1 MANLTVI
8 QGQDR
13 GKVFDLRGTHLVLGR
28 DPNCDVPLTDHSVS
42 RHHAEMRVEAGKF
55 HIIDLNSSNGTYVN
69 SVRVTEAA
77 IRPGDQIR
85 LGSVILTLGRVVTG
99 PTFSAAG
106 PVQIDDEGNVVDAAI
121 QATAQSDFDPAVFLG
136 QADAQSRLLTD
147 SLRTLFRFSGEL
159 TAIFSTQQLVD
170 TVIERVFDVVDA
182 DRAFILLL
190 DDATGH
196 MEPRAVRY
204 RDDLVRDIEAE
215 RTGARNGSA
224 ANGAAVAM
232 GAAATAEAAANA
244 SPDGP
249 SGEAPKPPILVSKTI
264 VNYCVSKG
272 QGVLSTNAMQD
283 RRFEQGDS
291 VQDLGIRS
299 AICVPIKVR
308 DRILGV
314 IHVDTQLQQ
323 SPFTEHDL
331 RMMTALG
338 YLAGLALQNTRLAE
352 EALGRERLA
361 AVGEAVASLSHYIK
375 NILQGLQGGA
385 SVIEGGLTGQRLD
398 HVSRGWEIVSR
409 NQRRINDLVL
419 DMLHYSTDRQPN
431 FERRNVNAVLRE
443 VIELVAPRATEK
455 QVEVVSQLDSALPE
469 IWIDP
474 SGIHHACLNILVN
487 AVDAVEPRKG
497 RVTIR
502 TSVEPADANERA
514 LSDQVFAIA
523 ISDNGGG
530 IPDEQLERIFQAFHS
545 TKGHKGT
552 GLGLAVSRKII
563 AEHKGRIDVQSQL
576 GAGST
581 FTVRLPIL
589 RRLSSED
596 TLLPT
601 PGR

>member
-13 GKVFDLRGTHLVLGR
+13 GKVFDLRGTQLVLGR
-28 DPNCDVPLTDHSVS
+28 DPNCDVPLVDHSVS
-42 RHHAEMRVEAGKF
+42 RHHAEMRVEAGQF
-55 HIIDLNSSNGTYVN
+55 HIIDLNSSNGTFVN
-69 SVRVTEAA
+69 SVRVSEAA
-77 IRPGDQIR
+77 VRPGDQIR
-85 LGSVILTLGRVVTG
+85 LGSVILAMGRVVTG

-106 PVQIDDEGNVVDAAI
+106 PVKIDDEGKVVDAAI
-121 QATAQSDFDPAVFLG
+121 EATAQSDFDPAVFLG
-136 QADAQSRLLTD
+136 QADVQSRLLTD

-170 TVIERVFDVVDA
+170 TVIDRVFDVVDA

-215 RTGARNGSA
+215 RTGVRNGKT
-224 ANGAAVAM
+224 
-232 GAAATAEAAANA
+232 AAAAAAEPAPGEPPAEGPPEAA
-244 SPDGP
+244 
-249 SGEAPKPPILVSKTI
+249 KPPILVSKTI

-272 QGVLSTNAMQD
+272 EGVLSTNAMQD

-385 SVIEGGLTGQRLD
+385 SVIEGGLAGGRLD

-419 DMLHYSTDRQPN
+419 DMLHYSTDRVPN

-443 VIELVAPRATEK
+443 VIELVAPRAAEK
-455 QVEVVSQLDSALPE
+455 QVEILSQLDPELPE

-474 SGIHHACLNILVN
+474 SGIHHACLNVLVN
-487 AVDAVEPRKG
+487 AVDAVETRKG

-502 TSVEPADANERA
+502 TALEEALGSERE
-514 LSDQVFAIA
+514 LSDQVFTIA
-523 ISDNGGG
+523 ISDNGAG
-530 IPDEQLERIFQAFHS
+530 IPDEQLGRIFQAFHS

-563 AEHKGRIDVQSQL
+563 AEHKGRIDVQSQV

-581 FTVRLPIL
+581 FTIRLPIL
-589 RRLSSED
+589 RRLSSDD
-596 TLLPT
+596 TVLPA

>member
-1 MANLTVI
+1 
-8 QGQDR
+8 
-13 GKVFDLRGTHLVLGR
+13 
-28 DPNCDVPLTDHSVS
+28 
-42 RHHAEMRVEAGKF
+42 
-55 HIIDLNSSNGTYVN
+55 
-69 SVRVTEAA
+69 
-77 IRPGDQIR
+77 
-85 LGSVILTLGRVVTG
+85 
-99 PTFSAAG
+99 
-106 PVQIDDEGNVVDAAI
+106 
-121 QATAQSDFDPAVFLG
+121 
-136 QADAQSRLLTD
+136 
-147 SLRTLFRFSGEL
+147 
-159 TAIFSTQQLVD
+159 
-170 TVIERVFDVVDA
+170 
-182 DRAFILLL
+182 
-190 DDATGH
+190 
-196 MEPRAVRY
+196 
-204 RDDLVRDIEAE
+204 
-215 RTGARNGSA
+215 
-224 ANGAAVAM
+224 
-232 GAAATAEAAANA
+232 
-244 SPDGP
+244 
-249 SGEAPKPPILVSKTI
+249 
-264 VNYCVSKG
+264 
-272 QGVLSTNAMQD
+272 
-283 RRFEQGDS
+283 
-291 VQDLGIRS
+291 
-299 AICVPIKVR
+299 
-308 DRILGV
+308 
-314 IHVDTQLQQ
+314 
-323 SPFTEHDL
+323 
-331 RMMTALG
+331 
-338 YLAGLALQNTRLAE
+338 LALQNTRLAE

-385 SVIEGGLTGQRLD
+385 SVIESGLAGQRLD

-431 FERRNVNAVLRE
+431 FERRNVNAVVRE

-455 QVEVVSQLDSALPE
+455 QVEVVSQLDSNLPE
-469 IWIDP
+469 IWIEP

-502 TSVEPADANERA
+502 TSVEPADADERA

-523 ISDNGGG
+523 ISDNGAG

-563 AEHKGRIDVQSQL
+563 AEHKGRIDVQSQV